1 MSSSRVTPTARR
13 GTDWTPAMS
22 KLNTLLAKHYLKNLL
37 TAPEEKEG
45 Q

>member
-1 MSSSRVTPTARR
+1 
-13 GTDWTPAMS
+13 MS